1 MTVTPSF
8 SVSQDIANVFVKI
21 HVPYI
26 RVGASTFYIC
36 GTEFHFSC
44 SPYLLHLSLP
54 FSVLDEE
61 GNSGDDQ
68 VPRLVE
74 EVGSGNVER
83 RQASACYDPND
94 NHGTLVVT
102 LPKQIPGQYFP
113 DLDLITKLLM
123 KDDNLVL
130 GRNNLSNTATR
141 PLIVAIEEEDKIEE
155 TIEQEEPPLEPLP
168 SLFNVGEKKYFSYG
182 FLQLYHGVFEG
193 LKEEII
199 QSQDGLLE
207 LPYPPE
213 QITQTVDERR
223 RQRLQMEDNK
233 FDLKRFLQDLNI
245 GGEEEGDMVYLQ
257 AVQMVPHWQL
267 HKPQNSSSCSPDDL
281 HGISEKLSSLN
292 VSHNLASP
300 MVEDCFNA
308 QERDTL
314 SRIGVLH
321 RNKRTREQ
329 KTNYSDISLADQQS
343 LMLGLLDLLFAYCY
357 DHRLTGGDPSCE
369 SAWTVSILSPML
381 SWLEC
386 YNLQDVMAKKEPIME
401 VICYSVRRSLIYPYV
416 RNFDFAVDVILED
429 VIHILLD
436 GKRAVLRC
444 LLAVRSILEHT
455 TSDTYHYLLNTI
467 FVDDYCV
474 WMQFL
479 ADETLNTFAQQVR
492 QEVDVTKSRNWANE
506 RHLFTRL
513 DLESIEPALF
523 DKVDDGI
530 SCETE
535 QSTSSS
541 DGETDSSS
549 ARSSEKITPV
559 SGITASSQL
568 IWEVKEQYHQI

>member
-8 SVSQDIANVFVKI
+8 SVSQDTTNVFVKI

-61 GNSGDDQ
+61 DNSGDDQ
-68 VPRLVE
+68 VQRLVE

-94 NHGTLVVT
+94 KHGTLVVT

-130 GRNNLSNTATR
+130 GRKHLSNTATR
-141 PLIVAIEEEDKIEE
+141 PLIVVMEEENKIEE
-155 TIEQEEPPLEPLP
+155 TIEEEEPLEPLP
-168 SLFNVGEKKYFSYG
+168 NLFNVGEKEYFSYG
-182 FLQLYHGVFEG
+182 FLQLYRGVFEG

-223 RQRLQMEDNK
+223 QQRMQMEDNK
-233 FDLKRFLQDLNI
+233 FDLKRFLQDLDI
-245 GGEEEGDMVYLQ
+245 GEEEEEGGGDMVFLQ

-267 HKPQNSSSCSPDDL
+267 HRPEVSPSCSPDDL
-281 HGISEKLSSLN
+281 HGISEKMSSLSVN
-292 VSHNLASP
+292 HDVAAP
-300 MVEDCFNA
+300 VEEDCFNA
-308 QERDTL
+308 QERETL
-314 SRIGVLH
+314 SKIGVLH
-321 RNKRTREQ
+321 RNKRTRAQ
-329 KTNYSDISLADQQS
+329 KTNYSDITLADKQS

-369 SAWTVSILSPML
+369 SAWTVSVLSPML

-386 YNLQDVMAKKEPIME
+386 YNLQDVMAKEEPIME
-401 VICYSVRRSLIYPYV
+401 VICYSVRRSLIYPYI
-416 RNFDFAVDVILED
+416 RNFDFAVNVILED
-429 VIHILLD
+429 VIQILLD
-436 GKRAVLRC
+436 GKRTVLRC
-444 LLAVRSILEHT
+444 LLQIRWILEHT

-479 ADETLNTFAQQVR
+479 AEETLNKFAQQVR
-492 QEVDVTKSRNWANE
+492 QVVDAAKSRNWANE

-513 DLESIEPALF
+513 DLEEIEPLLF
-523 DKVDDGI
+523 HNADDG
-530 SCETE
+530 SSTETE
-535 QSTSSS
+535 HSSSS
-541 DGETDSSS
+541 DSESDSSS
-549 ARSSEKITPV
+549 ARSSEKIT
-559 SGITASSQL
+559 TTSSQL
-568 IWEVKEQYHQI
+568 I